1 MTSQHSSDTSSPLRF
16 FNVHELAQM
25 LLDERTQLE
34 LAEAFEGEPTA
45 LWTLRHFHFISD
57 TIERLEHV
65 IEQHRRE
72 QLSVFDYLADSL
84 HFQDTIHPVIHEH
97 RRRQLPT
104 PPVLSP
110 ISTPSDP
117 ESHDPPSETPNS
129 SPTDSESTLLHWDHQ
144 QTRLS
149 FPPTTTKQ
157 QSHHRLV
164 AKTALEQDTTRQLV
178 SLPDHHCARIVGTMD
193 TTPRDVKTT
202 MSAHSVNNRVTNF
215 HHNAVT
221 LHLLAKIFHHTTH
234 KNILQHSGLRT

>member
-1 MTSQHSSDTSSPLRF
+1 
-16 FNVHELAQM
+16 M

-129 SPTDSESTLLHWDHQ
+129 SPTDSESND
-144 QTRLS
+144 S
-149 FPPTTTKQ
+149 FHTAPLGSPTNPIIIPPDDDETTVAPPT
-157 QSHHRLV
+157 RC
-164 AKTALEQDTTRQLV
+164 ENCTRT
-178 SLPDHHCARIVGTMD
+178 G
-193 TTPRDVKTT
+193 
-202 MSAHSVNNRVTNF
+202 
-215 HHNAVT
+215 HNATTCIFTGPPLCENCWNYGHYAPRCENNHVCPFCKQPGHQLPSQCGYTPFARENIPPHNAQEYFAT
-221 LHLLAKIFHHTTH
+221 LGFTYL
-234 KNILQHSGLRT
+234 G